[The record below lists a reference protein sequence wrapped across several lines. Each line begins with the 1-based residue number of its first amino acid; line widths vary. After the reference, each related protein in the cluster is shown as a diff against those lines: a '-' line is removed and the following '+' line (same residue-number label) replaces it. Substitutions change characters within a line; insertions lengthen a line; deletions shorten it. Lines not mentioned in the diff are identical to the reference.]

1 MLKKTFFVLVCLL
14 SGAIVAGSP
23 AKAGGD
29 PKTLRDIDTVP
40 HLNLRSPSITQSA
53 SYFKN
58 KESKVALAKQSQ
70 IIELASAD
78 PDFSQVIL
86 TDRDLPASFLAMSPT
101 DMEQLRQD
109 LNQDDFKV
117 ESLFAF
123 ADRNNFEVVMGI
135 TTTINNEQDRAEFD
149 EALNQPEVLQALLT
163 QGLGETRVLDKKPLE
178 ALDNIGEAVGGTSL
192 KVNLEDIPAR
202 LDIVA
207 FRRDIIGAFVF
218 VMYLDGETPAL
229 SIADVAR
236 QLDVRAEGVLSSDS
250 N

>member
-1 MLKKTFFVLVCLL
+1 MLKKTPFVLVCLL

-23 AKAGGD
+23 AKAGEN
-29 PKTLRDIDTVP
+29 PKTGREINTVP
-40 HLNLRSPSITQSA
+40 HSNFRTPSITHA
-53 SYFKN
+53 SYFQN
-58 KESKVALAKQSQ
+58 KESKVALAKQPP

-78 PDFSQVIL
+78 RDFSQVIL
-86 TDRDLPASFLAMSPT
+86 TNRDLPAGFQAMPPT
-101 DMEQLRQD
+101 DMEKLRQD

-123 ADRNNFEVVMGI
+123 ADQNNFEVVMGI
-135 TTTINNEQDRAEFD
+135 TTSINSEQDRAEFD
-149 EALNQPEVLQALLT
+149 EALNKPEVLQALLT
-163 QGLGETRVLDKKPLE
+163 QGLGETRVLEKEPLE

-192 KVNLEDIPAR
+192 KVNLENIPAR

-218 VMYLDGETPAL
+218 VMYLDGDTPAL